1 MHVSVL
7 DKKLQIIAKVCQI
20 CGCISIPTQSLDCQ
34 NLITPPAQG
43 SLTGR
48 FLTLKSNPEIR
59 WLNLIYVD
67 FMCAGP
73 LSPWHSSKHRAKAS
87 SLQSWNL
94 LFERFNYLKKILQDR
109 FGLDLKGEQRCH
121 EMAEMEKL
129 RNWRH
134 WPGWRTFTEIQKRH
148 LKPVHHPGEP
158 LTSEQR
164 PRQLLRIGTI
174 KQQALHRQAEFNEI
188 LNVRKALTCTFGHRA
203 RSCGRRT
210 RVVNF

>member
-1 MHVSVL
+1 MSLCNLVRDHQRHSNDNVQRSSGWVSHQAIYIIICQVIEKMHNNFLSMPPTHIVSEFKNFFSETESNISTPGRFL
-7 DKKLQIIAKVCQI
+7 TPQNCPCQLMLNFQNSACQCFGQEITNHCKSQFCQI

-67 FMCAGP
+67 FMRAGP

-94 LFERFNYLKKILQDR
+94 LFERFNYLKKSCKT
-109 FGLDLKGEQRCH
+109 GLD
-121 EMAEMEKL
+121 
-129 RNWRH
+129 W
-134 WPGWRTFTEIQKRH
+134 T
-148 LKPVHHPGEP
+148 
-158 LTSEQR
+158 
-164 PRQLLRIGTI
+164 
-174 KQQALHRQAEFNEI
+174 
-188 LNVRKALTCTFGHRA
+188 
-203 RSCGRRT
+203 
-210 RVVNF
+210 